1 MIHFKSIQNFRDLGG
16 IPAANGRKVR
26 SGLLYRCGL
35 LGKASDEDLRFL
47 SENLTISKVI
57 DFRSTYEMEMTP
69 DRPVPGAEYIPQSI
83 FPLNAGVF
91 KGFAADPIGFV
102 RSDAAKM
109 LTDGFYVSFVSD
121 QDCQQQYA
129 QFLRELINA
138 EGRPFLFHCTQ
149 GKDRTGLGAAFI
161 LYALGAD
168 RKTVLE
174 DFNRSN
180 AAFAAEMAE
189 VSRITLEQGGDEDDI
204 RVVMTLFG
212 ASKSQFI
219 EGLDWIDAHFGSMDA
234 YLKGPLGLSEEDIL
248 LLRERYLEEA

>member
-16 IPAANGRKVR
+16 IPAADGRKVK
-26 SGLLYRCGL
+26 SGMLFRCGL
-35 LGKASDEDLRFL
+35 LGEADDMELRIL
-47 SENLTISKVI
+47 SEELSISKVI
-57 DFRSTYEMEMTP
+57 DFRSTYEMGKTP
-69 DRPVPGAEYIPQSI
+69 DRPVPGSEYIPMSI
-83 FPLNAGVF
+83 FPLNAGLF
-91 KGFAADPIGFV
+91 KVFAADPIGFV

-109 LTDGFYVSFVSD
+109 LIDGFYVSFVSD
-121 QDCQQQYA
+121 GDCQQQYA
-129 QFLRELINA
+129 RFLRELINS

-212 ASKSQFI
+212 ASKSQFV
-219 EGLDWIDAHFGSMDA
+219 EGLDWIDAHHGSMEA
-234 YLKGPLGLSEEDIL
+234 YLKGPLGLSDDDIL
-248 LLRERYLEEA
+248 QLRERYLEDA